1 MASSSPTTS
10 IPIQEPVFL
19 QFLHDVHHAYL
30 LLHRAM
36 ALLPPTLIPNIEPT
50 PLPSTD
56 VWNQP
61 DGLRPHY
68 SDQTNAFIDAV
79 HVPSPDLAEEEAL
92 MDDLLEPN
100 LPEPHQHVAAPPPDA
115 LPDPSKLS
123 TTAST
128 PAKRKPNAKA
138 TPKAPAKRR
147 RRAEQSR
154 SRSSSP
160 LSTWTFEDKQKL
172 RTLKA
177 DEKSRFSWRVISTK
191 MGKSEADVRSMW
203 NKIKDRLGWLPAMWQ
218 WKKGFCCNVSP
229 PRRTIA
235 YVSPFHAPIVLCH
248 FHTTSLP
255 LSHPSI
261 YCRSTWTTW
270 PVILYTLPAILLC
283 LYAPTWIDIV
293 SNEPWPM
300 TTSHLPDAPALR
312 PEHLPL
318 PREPRHSNVHQ
329 TGPLRLLHPIGR
341 LFYNWIWNL
350 CNNLLPEIRT
360 STSWPPR
367 SQATSLRKH
376 MTAFFKPLRWSTR
389 TTPAVTLFQTW
400 KLWWRILSCNAGRYT
415 CRPPTSTWWS
425 IRIKEPRCLMIF
437 LILFWTFWTGIIPP
451 GRLTNTSMPSR
462 LASARLWWSHPT
474 QIHRIQALLYTFKWF
489 LEGIHSS
496 RQPDIRRMPLELHDI
511 HLANQQGA
519 EKRKRSLTH

>member
-1 MASSSPTTS
+1 MFHQICQCHSSWFTLKSVPICADGRLQLRAMASSSPTTS

-92 MDDLLEPN
+92 MDELSEPN

-147 RRAEQSR
+147 RRTERSR

-203 NKIKDRLGWLPAMWQ
+203 NKIKDKLG
-218 WKKGFCCNVSP
+218 
-229 PRRTIA
+229 
-235 YVSPFHAPIVLCH
+235 
-248 FHTTSLP
+248 
-255 LSHPSI
+255 
-261 YCRSTWTTW
+261 
-270 PVILYTLPAILLC
+270 
-283 LYAPTWIDIV
+283 
-293 SNEPWPM
+293 
-300 TTSHLPDAPALR
+300 
-312 PEHLPL
+312 
-318 PREPRHSNVHQ
+318 
-329 TGPLRLLHPIGR
+329 
-341 LFYNWIWNL
+341 
-350 CNNLLPEIRT
+350 
-360 STSWPPR
+360 
-367 SQATSLRKH
+367 
-376 MTAFFKPLRWSTR
+376 
-389 TTPAVTLFQTW
+389 
-400 KLWWRILSCNAGRYT
+400 
-415 CRPPTSTWWS
+415 
-425 IRIKEPRCLMIF
+425 
-437 LILFWTFWTGIIPP
+437 
-451 GRLTNTSMPSR
+451 
-462 LASARLWWSHPT
+462 
-474 QIHRIQALLYTFKWF
+474 
-489 LEGIHSS
+489 
-496 RQPDIRRMPLELHDI
+496 
-511 HLANQQGA
+511 
-519 EKRKRSLTH
+519 

>member
-1 MASSSPTTS
+1 MRSAPCFTVFFRRHSSWFTLKFVPIYTVGLFQLCAMASSSPTTS

-61 DGLRPHY
+61 EGLRPNY

-92 MDDLLEPN
+92 MDELLEPN

-128 PAKRKPNAKA
+128 PPKRKQKAKA

-147 RRAEQSR
+147 RLHEQSR

-172 RTLKA
+172 RTLKS

-203 NKIKDRLGWLPAMWQ
+203 NKLKDKLG
-218 WKKGFCCNVSP
+218 
-229 PRRTIA
+229 
-235 YVSPFHAPIVLCH
+235 
-248 FHTTSLP
+248 
-255 LSHPSI
+255 
-261 YCRSTWTTW
+261 
-270 PVILYTLPAILLC
+270 
-283 LYAPTWIDIV
+283 
-293 SNEPWPM
+293 
-300 TTSHLPDAPALR
+300 
-312 PEHLPL
+312 
-318 PREPRHSNVHQ
+318 
-329 TGPLRLLHPIGR
+329 
-341 LFYNWIWNL
+341 
-350 CNNLLPEIRT
+350 
-360 STSWPPR
+360 
-367 SQATSLRKH
+367 
-376 MTAFFKPLRWSTR
+376 
-389 TTPAVTLFQTW
+389 
-400 KLWWRILSCNAGRYT
+400 
-415 CRPPTSTWWS
+415 
-425 IRIKEPRCLMIF
+425 
-437 LILFWTFWTGIIPP
+437 
-451 GRLTNTSMPSR
+451 
-462 LASARLWWSHPT
+462 
-474 QIHRIQALLYTFKWF
+474 
-489 LEGIHSS
+489 
-496 RQPDIRRMPLELHDI
+496 
-511 HLANQQGA
+511 
-519 EKRKRSLTH
+519 

>member
-61 DGLRPHY
+61 EGLRPHY

-79 HVPSPDLAEEEAL
+79 HVPSPDIAEEEAL
-92 MDDLLEPN
+92 MDELLEPN

-128 PAKRKPNAKA
+128 PPKRKQNAKA

-147 RRAEQSR
+147 RRPEQSR

-203 NKIKDRLGWLPAMWQ
+203 NKIKDRLG
-218 WKKGFCCNVSP
+218 
-229 PRRTIA
+229 
-235 YVSPFHAPIVLCH
+235 
-248 FHTTSLP
+248 
-255 LSHPSI
+255 
-261 YCRSTWTTW
+261 
-270 PVILYTLPAILLC
+270 
-283 LYAPTWIDIV
+283 
-293 SNEPWPM
+293 
-300 TTSHLPDAPALR
+300 
-312 PEHLPL
+312 
-318 PREPRHSNVHQ
+318 
-329 TGPLRLLHPIGR
+329 
-341 LFYNWIWNL
+341 
-350 CNNLLPEIRT
+350 
-360 STSWPPR
+360 
-367 SQATSLRKH
+367 
-376 MTAFFKPLRWSTR
+376 
-389 TTPAVTLFQTW
+389 
-400 KLWWRILSCNAGRYT
+400 
-415 CRPPTSTWWS
+415 
-425 IRIKEPRCLMIF
+425 
-437 LILFWTFWTGIIPP
+437 
-451 GRLTNTSMPSR
+451 
-462 LASARLWWSHPT
+462 
-474 QIHRIQALLYTFKWF
+474 
-489 LEGIHSS
+489 
-496 RQPDIRRMPLELHDI
+496 
-511 HLANQQGA
+511 
-519 EKRKRSLTH
+519 